1 MPANE
6 IDPLFSASHFYMV
19 LTIMTPFM
27 VFWWDTRRQNRKM
40 HDETQNQN
48 MAMHR
53 ENQDRLLK
61 IETQLEP
68 VYRSWLNGK
77 GRA

>member
-1 MPANE
+1 MPVNE

-19 LTIMTPFM
+19 LTIIAPFLL
-27 VFWWDTRRQNRKM
+27 FWWDTRRQTRRM
-40 HDETQNQN
+40 HEETQKQN
-48 MAMHR
+48 LDMHR

-68 VYRSWLNGK
+68 VYRWWLK
-77 GRA
+77 DRA